1 MSSMPLLMSGKRLRT
16 HCLVGSVGRTPTIS
30 GTIFLPCDTANTRR
44 EVRNELAPLMLERL
58 IALATNP
65 GDLVIDP
72 FGGSG
77 TTFYAAERLERRW
90 LGSEIGDIEPAVQ
103 RLSDLAAGIDIRW
116 ERSRGAKGRR
126 GASKEQLGLNEAREV
141 LSGFLLTVMEK
152 KDSNGGAALRE
163 AIDRRFQEAGGW
175 TKKQT
180 GDVDWTKCHRV
191 NGTEV
196 C

>member
-1 MSSMPLLMSGKRLRT
+1 MDVIDAPADVWKEAPDALPRG
-16 HCLVGSVGRTPTIS
+16 VGWADADDLWDDIPPVRHSKYK
-30 GTIFLPCDTANTRR
+30 TRGA
-44 EVRNELAPLMLERL
+44 NELAPLMLERL

-126 GASKEQLGLNEAREV
+126 GASKEQLGLLE
-141 LSGFLLTVMEK
+141 
-152 KDSNGGAALRE
+152 SN
-163 AIDRRFQEAGGW
+163 
-175 TKKQT
+175 
-180 GDVDWTKCHRV
+180 
-191 NGTEV
+191 
-196 C
+196 